1 MTRPRFKYFR
11 IGTETAPASLR
22 KQYLKYCKIHHPDTG
37 GNATDFAEMKEEYE
51 CALQYLK
58 KLSENN
64 AKTQQNENKRHKLT
78 NSQFLEEI
86 KELLEEVQCNPI
98 DFDIHAFAKE
108 IKTIGI
114 KAGIGIINSLFR
126 K

>member
-1 MTRPRFKYFR
+1 MTWPRFKYFS
-11 IGTETAPASLR
+11 IGTATAPASLR

-86 KELLEEVQCNPI
+86 KGLLEEVQCSPI
-98 DFDIHAFAKE
+98 DFDIHAFAKVL
-108 IKTIGI
+108 KTIGI
-114 KAGIGIINSLFR
+114 KAGIGFINSLFR